1 MIEFILEK
9 LKRFK
14 RGFSLSLLNLGKAS
28 FLLSEYSIASFGKVT

>member
-14 RGFSLSLLNLGKAS
+14 SGFSLSLFNLGKAS
-28 FLLSEYSIASFGKVT
+28 FFIKRV